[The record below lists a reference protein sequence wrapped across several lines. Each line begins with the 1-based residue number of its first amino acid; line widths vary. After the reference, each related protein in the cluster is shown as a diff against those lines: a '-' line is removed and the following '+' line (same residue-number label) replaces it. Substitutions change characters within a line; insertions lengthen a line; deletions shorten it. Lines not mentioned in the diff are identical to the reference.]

1 MTSARRLALGL
12 ASTPALLVAAALPAH
27 ASGSAHFI
35 KSATSASQSGASVT
49 VAFKEAGLASGS
61 HETVTVSALA
71 ATAYECVNGGGKN
84 PSASNKHTF
93 NTSVS
98 KSGVFTADKNG
109 NITGSETL
117 SPPSAASL
125 GFGCPSGQT
134 VTFVSV
140 SYSNLRIGDS
150 TSGASTS
157 FSGTYSY
164 TNPNAPA
171 VR

>member
-1 MTSARRLALGL
+1 MISARRLALGL
-12 ASTPALLVAAALPAH
+12 ASAPALLVVAALPAH

-35 KSATSASQSGASVT
+35 KSATSASQSGANVT
-49 VAFKEAGLASGS
+49 VSFKEAGLASGS
-61 HETVTVSALA
+61 TETVTVSATA
-71 ATAYECVNGGGKN
+71 ATTYECVNGGGKN

-98 KSGVFTADKNG
+98 KSGVFSADKNG
-109 NITGSETL
+109 NVNGSETL
-117 SPPSAASL
+117 SPPSAKSL
-125 GFGCPSGQT
+125 GFSCPSGQT

-140 SYSNLRIGDS
+140 SYSNLKVVDS

-157 FSGTYSY
+157 FSGTFSY
-164 TNPNAPA
+164 TNPSAPA